1 MLALLHCKS
10 RDCRAS
16 FEAEGTRQA
25 IDRLRCP
32 DCGGPL
38 LAKGWADATPRDGIR
53 REAHLR
59 RAA

>member
-1 MLALLHCKS
+1 MLALLHCTS
-10 RDCRAS
+10 PACRAT

-25 IDRLRCP
+25 IDRLSCP

-38 LAKGWADATPRDGIR
+38 QAKGWADAAPREGMR
-53 REAHLR
+53 REAQLR